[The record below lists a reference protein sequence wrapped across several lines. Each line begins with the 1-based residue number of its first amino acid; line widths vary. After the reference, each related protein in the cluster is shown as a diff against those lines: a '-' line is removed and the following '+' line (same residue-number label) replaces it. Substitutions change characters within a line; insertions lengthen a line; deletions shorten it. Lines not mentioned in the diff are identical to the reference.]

1 MRELRM
7 HIGTQRRR
15 LTRSLAGLGLMLL
28 TATGCDCDGT
38 SPGSSDPSTIS
49 TRSDGGSPVLPP
61 NEDAGSIEDGGSQSC
76 TLQQQCADTCCR
88 DGEECVEDRCLA
100 LCPGTRCGT
109 ENDLCCGGNAL
120 CLGQACVVPSGLCS
134 ATEDCAIDEICE
146 PTVAQCV
153 PRSSVE
159 VCEYRPP
166 VGQFSPTKNCQWTP
180 NPGDPEPTRDA
191 VEAAPIVINLSDDN
205 GDGLTNTD
213 DIPDI
218 VFPSHDYDQ
227 QGCCSNPSTIRI
239 VSGECNPD
247 GTMRTL
253 GSISTPAT
261 ESSQGL
267 AAGDLDNDGV
277 PEIVGI
283 TKSGGAIAQGTVAWR
298 RLSSDAAQWE
308 VLWHNEE
315 YPNATHSRGG
325 AIVSLADLDGDGNPE
340 VIVGNVVLNGQTG
353 VLKWDG
359 NETSNGT
366 GGVGNNAFLGPT
378 SAVGDIDNDG
388 NQEVLAGNTLYDH
401 DGSVLWTYTYT
412 SEASICQGA
421 LPCDGFAAMANFD
434 DDPYGEAVIVRR
446 GEVFILEH
454 TGELLWK
461 REVFWEDCT
470 RNGRANE
477 AGPPTIAD
485 FDGDGQ
491 PEIGTAGADFY
502 VVMDLECDPADPSAP
517 IPDKCQDRGVLWAS
531 ANQDCSSRATASSVF
546 DFEGDG
552 KAEMVYADEQSFK
565 IHDGSNGAV
574 LYQDTQHSSNTRIEM
589 PIIVDVDNDGNAE
602 AVVPAPRTPNRGIIV
617 WGDDSDNWVRTRRI
631 WNQHAYSVTNV
642 SEDGQI
648 PTQPET
654 NWSNERLNNF
664 RQQIQPGGVF
674 DASDLR
680 VVDIGLGAAGCFVS
694 VDSGIQVVVTNE
706 GALGQSPGVPVDIY
720 LVHAGERTLHERVF
734 TQTRL
739 LPGQSETL
747 FSSWTVPPAW
757 PNDGFEI
764 EAIIDPQ
771 EQVNEC
777 EEGNNRWVEDQ
788 STLVDGLPELA
799 FESFEPVGSCG
810 ASGLVE
816 LEITMRNEGSGEIPS
831 GIPIVIQLDAG
842 NGPMEAG
849 EVRTTRVLGAGE
861 REMLLFSWTTDM
873 GFYGSILEATA
884 AIDPNRTL
892 FQCEEL
898 REAQTTVSCVPSG

>member
-1 MRELRM
+1 MEC
-7 HIGTQRRR
+7 GVRRKR
-15 LTRSLAGLGLMLL
+15 LVAAFGGFGLLL
-28 TATGCDCDGT
+28 IAVAGCDCNGGAPQPFDNPVPT
-38 SPGSSDPSTIS
+38 TPN
-49 TRSDGGSPVLPP
+49 DGGSPLPSP
-61 NEDAGSIEDGGSQSC
+61 TADAGSVDAGPAGCMTEM
-76 TLQQQCADTCCR
+76 QCADTCCD
-88 DGEECVEDRCLA
+88 DGEECVEDRCLP
-100 LCPGTRCGT
+100 LCPGTRCG
-109 ENDLCCGGNAL
+109 NDGALCCEGDAL
-120 CLGQACVVPSGLCS
+120 CLGQACVVPTGECNV
-134 ATEDCAIDEICE
+134 TEDCAADEICE
-146 PTVAQCV
+146 PTAAQCV

-180 NPGDPEPTRDA
+180 NPGDAEPNRDA

-218 VFPSHDYDQ
+218 VFPSHDFDQ
-227 QGCCSNPSTIRI
+227 EGCCSNPSTIRI

-247 GTMRTL
+247 GTMRTI
-253 GSISTPAT
+253 GSISSPET

-267 AAGDLDNDGV
+267 AAGDLDNDGI

-298 RLSSDAAQWE
+298 RLSADAAQWE

-315 YPNATHSRGG
+315 YPNENHSRGG
-325 AIVSLADLDGDGNPE
+325 AIVSLADLDGDGNSE
-340 VIVGNVVLNGQTG
+340 VIIGNVVLNGQTG
-353 VLKWDG
+353 ALKWDG
-359 NETSNGT
+359 LETSAGT

-401 DGSVLWTYTYT
+401 DGSVIWTYTYT
-412 SEASICQGA
+412 SDASVCQGS

-454 TGELLWK
+454 TGELRWK
-461 REVFWEDCT
+461 REVFWDNCS

-502 VVMDLECDPADPSAP
+502 VVMDLECDPSDPAAP
-517 IPDKCQDRGVLWAS
+517 IPEKCEDRGVLWAA

-552 KAEMVYADEQSFK
+552 KAEMVYADEQTFK
-565 IHDGSNGAV
+565 IHDGSNGAI
-574 LYQDTQHSSNTRIEM
+574 LYQDTDHSSNTRIEM
-589 PIIVDVDNDGNAE
+589 PIVVDVDNDGNAE
-602 AVVPAPRTPNRGIIV
+602 AVVPAPRNANRGIIV

-642 SEDGQI
+642 TEDGQI
-648 PTQPET
+648 PAQPET
-654 NWSNERLNNF
+654 NWSNDRLNNF

-680 VVDIGLGAAGCFVS
+680 VVDIRLGDAGCFVS
-694 VDSGIQVVVTNE
+694 GDSGIQVVVANE
-706 GALGQSPGVPVDIY
+706 GALGQVPGVPVDVY
-720 LVHAGERTLHERVF
+720 LLHAGERTLHERLL

-747 FSSWTVPPAW
+747 LSAWTVPPAW
-757 PNDGFEI
+757 LDEGFEI
-764 EAIIDPQ
+764 EAVIDPQ
-771 EQVNEC
+771 EQINEC
-777 EEGNNRWVEDQ
+777 EEDNNRRVENQDA
-788 STLVDGLPELA
+788 LIDGLPELV
-799 FESFEPVGSCG
+799 FEEFTVVGFCG
-810 ASGLVE
+810 QSGMVE
-816 LEITMRNEGSGEIPS
+816 LEITMRNEGTGEIPS
-831 GIPIVIQLDAG
+831 GIPILIRADAG
-842 NGPMEAG
+842 NGATQIG
-849 EVRTTRVLGAGE
+849 EVRTTRSLGAGQNE
-861 REMLLFSWTTDM
+861 ILLFSWTAEP
-873 GFYGSILEATA
+873 GFFGTVLEVSA

-892 FQCEEL
+892 FQCDEI
-898 REAQTTVSCVPSG
+898 REAQATVNCTPSG